1 MGLAHITGGGL
12 LENPPRAFNDQLSA
26 HIDASSWPLPPVYK
40 WLMKT
45 NLIAPEELAHTF
57 NCGIGNDC
65 YYRSRF
71 CAKCCPRTNSSR

>member
-26 HIDASSWPLPPVYK
+26 HIDASVGHCLPFTSGYE
-40 WLMKT
+40 T

-57 NCGIGNDC
+57 NCGIGMIVITDQVL
-65 YYRSRF
+65 RRILS
-71 CAKCCPRTNSSR
+71 RTNSSR